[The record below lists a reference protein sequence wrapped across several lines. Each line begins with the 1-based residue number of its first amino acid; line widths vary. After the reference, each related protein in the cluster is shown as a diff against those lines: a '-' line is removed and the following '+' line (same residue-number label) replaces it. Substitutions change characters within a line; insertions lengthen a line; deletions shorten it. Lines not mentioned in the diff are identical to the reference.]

1 MCYGHR
7 RRSLSPTRNNNAL
20 AVDTLRVR
28 LAETEARLERARARE
43 AELTRRLEEMKR
55 FVSVMEILE
64 SYLKQ
69 RAKSYSLI
77 ECLSCGNQ
85 LSEKKREKRKV
96 DSEVWCLLHFNFR
109 YVHRYICT
117 GFRIF
122 DFVCSKSSDSDPS
135 RGCDRLIQC
144 FCNFQSS
151 GSCCQSHQWRP
162 APWLIFRIRGLF
174 GCTIRSRVLR
184 TSKISRNVYY
194 M

>member
-69 RAKSYSLI
+69 RF
-77 ECLSCGNQ
+77 
-85 LSEKKREKRKV
+85 REQQ
-96 DSEVWCLLHFNFR
+96 E
-109 YVHRYICT
+109 YVA
-117 GFRIF
+117 RIF
-122 DFVCSKSSDSDPS
+122 SS
-135 RGCDRLIQC
+135 L
-144 FCNFQSS
+144 
-151 GSCCQSHQWRP
+151 P
-162 APWLIFRIRGLF
+162 A
-174 GCTIRSRVLR
+174 
-184 TSKISRNVYY
+184 K
-194 M
+194 